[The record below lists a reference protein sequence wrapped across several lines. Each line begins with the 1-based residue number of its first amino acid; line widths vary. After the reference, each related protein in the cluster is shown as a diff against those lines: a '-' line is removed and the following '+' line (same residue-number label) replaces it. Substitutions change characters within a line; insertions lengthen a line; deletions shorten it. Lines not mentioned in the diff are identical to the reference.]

1 MFKRFTLLLS
11 LAVIASI
18 SIMAVTNLWSG
29 SQYLE
34 GNELTVENKDG
45 SLSNLSIGDKITITF
60 TNTEESELKI
70 SIITEGGEKTLYE
83 DYHLAAN
90 SGSVSFDVNQD
101 FIDGIKKD
109 NKFKIM
115 AKKMTITSIDASKKD
130 DGGEEPDPVDPP
142 ADDTFS
148 GVAEIQGLT
157 FQLGE
162 NWYDVMANN
171 GADKTAALY
180 IKPQYMPGIQAGDEI
195 RIYFEADGG
204 QANFVF
210 LGLDNEWN
218 KRGENNSANPDW
230 IDYISGNTAY
240 SLKVENDDMAAALAA
255 NGLWVDGKQN
265 KVAKV
270 EFVYNK
276 HAEEVGEI
284 VADKEENPEPG
295 PEQPEDPEGN
305 YTTRVLW
312 QQGDEITSVN
322 GVSTELVLGNDW
334 LTNAN
339 DGGGTAYTQAFHI
352 PAEKFFPFN
361 DNDTKEN
368 SDLDDCIV
376 VTFSSFEPGAQ
387 ASFYFKDN
395 EGVWFKR
402 GVGDSNS
409 VQDHFDVD
417 HTGTYERY
425 ILNYRTVAALRT
437 DGLYIDGKNATISK
451 IELRNY
457 ENSAL
462 TDEHPYFIGNPK
474 NDAGA
479 GVETERGYII
489 TPDTEATIDWTTN
502 RRIRP
507 RAFTNYVNGERIV
520 LIFNK
525 LSDDIQLRLSYIR
538 PFSANMRV
546 AQGLTGDNDG
556 IANADWFTTLPD
568 GRVSIEYRPTQRE
581 IRALKFNGLFL
592 AGQGL
597 ELSEI
602 TFGLAKADDQTQDLW
617 IHNDW
622 MTFGH
627 EGEGK
632 IYEGDLYT
640 SGDVRIYISNIHFK
654 RAQDLNWL
662 AQANGEYNG
671 YKLTFFFPWVG
682 SGATMTL
689 SYDSANV
696 HESNRDPLNMYFA
709 AAYPE
714 VSISQAPLRA
724 AAEPESGIYAEN
736 ISLPEGKTRYYDHPL
751 SSDDV
756 KKMINY
762 GVWLEGSNAD
772 MQNIFLRSPISV
784 SGTESVEDE
793 VNLLDFCI
801 DFNLPYEAY
810 TIDGRR
816 VADIDAPGLYIVRQ
830 GNKVQKILRR

>member
-11 LAVIASI
+11 VAIIASV
-18 SIMAVTNLWSG
+18 SILAKVVWSG
-29 SQYLE
+29 EYDLKNWDNALNFTSDDFATAIENDEIKITLSQVNDGAQIQIGFYKVD
-34 GNELTVENKDG
+34 GNKYNYSKDYNELNGASEYSYKLTAGEAADLASSHKIYVNGKSCVVSKVE
-45 SLSNLSIGDKITITF
+45 F
-60 TNTEESELKI
+60 FSEGQ
-70 SIITEGGEKTLYE
+70 TP
-83 DYHLAAN
+83 
-90 SGSVSFDVNQD
+90 Q
-101 FIDGIKKD
+101 
-109 NKFKIM
+109 
-115 AKKMTITSIDASKKD
+115 
-130 DGGEEPDPVDPP
+130 EPDG
-142 ADDTFS
+142 TFS
-148 GVAEIQGLT
+148 GVAEIKGLT
-157 FQLGE
+157 FQFGE
-162 NWYDVMANN
+162 NWYDVMAND
-171 GADKTAALY
+171 GAEKTKALY
-180 IKPQYMPGIQAGDEI
+180 IKPKYIPGIQAGDEI

-210 LGLDNEWN
+210 LGLDNNWN
-218 KRGENNSANPDW
+218 KRGENNSADPDW

-334 LTNAN
+334 LANAN
-339 DGGGTAYTQAFHI
+339 DGNGTAYTQAFHI
-352 PAEKFFPFN
+352 PAEKFFPSN

-395 EGVWFKR
+395 EEVWFKR

-409 VQDHFDVD
+409 VQDYFDVD

-437 DGLYIDGKNATISK
+437 DGLYIDGHNATISK

-474 NDAGA
+474 QEEGTGVDAD
-479 GVETERGYII
+479 RGYIV

-556 IANADWFTTLPD
+556 IANADWFTILPD

-640 SGDVRIYISNIHFK
+640 SGDVKIYISNIHFK

-662 AQANGEYNG
+662 AQTSGEYTG

-682 SGATMTL
+682 SGANMTL

-714 VSISQAPLRA
+714 VNISQAPARA
-724 AAEPESGIYAEN
+724 AAEPASGIYAEN
-736 ISLPEGKTRYYDHPL
+736 ISLPEGQARYYDHEL
-751 SSDDV
+751 TSDDV
-756 KKMINY
+756 KKMIDY
-762 GVWLEGSNAD
+762 GVWLHGSNAD
-772 MQNIFLRSPISV
+772 MQNVYLRSPISV

-793 VNLLDFCI
+793 VNLLDVCI